1 MDINDFKGLTKY
13 KVIIPALYIFSW
25 LSMLVGPVYFNK
37 FYQIFCLA
45 IIFYSSIKVLILIT
59 IMIIVNVKSTI
70 AFRKIKDFSQEEIE
84 PSNIE
89 HLDPTDEI
97 YYGFIIPNYK
107 EDVEMMS
114 ETLDVLATHKRAKTN
129 YLIFLAME

>member
-1 MDINDFKGLTKY
+1 MDINDFKGLTKF
-13 KVIIPALYIFSW
+13 KVIIPAIYIFSW
-25 LSMLVGPVYFNK
+25 LSMLVGPLYLNK
-37 FYQIFCLA
+37 FYQIFCLV
-45 IIFYSSIKVLILIT
+45 IIFYSSVKVLLLIM

-70 AFRKIKDFSQEEIE
+70 AFRRIKEFEFSESME
-84 PSNIE
+84 SNNE
-89 HLDPTDEI
+89 RLDPTEEI

-114 ETLDVLATHKRAKTN
+114 ETLDVLAAHKRAKTN